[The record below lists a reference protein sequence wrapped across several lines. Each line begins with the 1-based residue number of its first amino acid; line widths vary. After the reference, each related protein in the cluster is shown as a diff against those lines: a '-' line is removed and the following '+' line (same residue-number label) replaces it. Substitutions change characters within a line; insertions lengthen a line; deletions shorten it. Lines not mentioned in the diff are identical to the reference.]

1 VRKTVPPLL
10 LLLSLAAAGCGD
22 TPHDVV
28 RDIITFRNELA
39 DEALRVTDE
48 ASAKATLEGRI
59 NKMKSRQESIKK
71 RLDAVKEQRKKL
83 EELEVAREYFEQEMQ
98 ASGGYL
104 EQAKGWL
111 DTLSREAGGQG
122 ASSISSLQSSI
133 DSMSKIDLPQAPPK
147 QTGAPGK

>member
-1 VRKTVPPLL
+1 MRITVSPLL
-10 LLLSLAAAGCGD
+10 LLLSLGVVGCGD
-22 TPHDVV
+22 TPQDVV

-48 ASAKATLEGRI
+48 ASAKATLEGRLK
-59 NKMKSRQESIKK
+59 KMKDRQEGIKK
-71 RLDAVKEQRKKL
+71 RLSDVREDRKKM
-83 EELEVAREYFEQEMQ
+83 EQLEVAREYFAEEML

-122 ASSISSLQSSI
+122 SNSLSSLQQQI
-133 DSMSKIDLPQAPPK
+133 ESMSKIDLPQAPPRP
-147 QTGAPGK
+147 APGK

>member
-1 VRKTVPPLL
+1 M
-10 LLLSLAAAGCGD
+10 LSMAAVGCGD
-22 TPHDVV
+22 TPHEVM

-104 EQAKGWL
+104 EQAKSWL

-122 ASSISSLQSSI
+122 ATFSSLQSSI